1 MILAI
6 ASIIVFIF
14 SFFFGFA
21 KSKSAIWFVA
31 YTYPLLSPANFPIIP
46 SDLIYLNITR
56 VSLAI
61 LIGVHIKN
69 AKRMNLSKLFQSSFI
84 KSYLLFIFL
93 LAAVS
98 FIDLGKNTFFTLIP
112 EVYVSM
118 SLGFFLI
125 QKESDFK
132 KLLQILT
139 WHGLIFCL
147 IIYLDFF
154 EIINIQILVAKMI
167 PNFNMAYNEID
178 GIRAGIRRVSGFDGN
193 SINSAVRLVILFP
206 ISLLLIKFNNKLKNY
221 IFPIFLILSILIL
234 FSRAAY
240 ISLILA
246 LIFIIFNQINII
258 KKGLNKL
265 VSLFKIL
272 IIIAGSS
279 IILFFISPFIQNI
292 ILSLYVFSTD
302 LSTLTNLNARTV
314 MMPLVYEMVL
324 GNSYFG
330 VFRSPFFVYEELLGG
345 HDLPSPLIY
354 SISGGIPLLLLFLNW
369 IRIMPFYFLRKFYFR
384 NESRDFKIILVY
396 ISASF
401 IGGIIPVFS
410 NWIDTQNSLMIIIF
424 RATYKYIMIRSKT
437 TQFTH

>member
-1 MILAI
+1 
-6 ASIIVFIF
+6 
-14 SFFFGFA
+14 
-21 KSKSAIWFVA
+21 
-31 YTYPLLSPANFPIIP
+31 
-46 SDLIYLNITR
+46 
-56 VSLAI
+56 
-61 LIGVHIKN
+61 
-69 AKRMNLSKLFQSSFI
+69 MNLSKLFQSSFI

-167 PNFNMAYNEID
+167 PNFNMAHNEFD
-178 GIRAGIRRVSGFDGN
+178 GIRAGMRRVSGFDGN

-265 VSLFKIL
+265 VSLLKIL

-292 ILSLYVFSTD
+292 ILSLYAFSTD
-302 LSTLTNLNARTV
+302 LSTLSNLNARTV
-314 MMPLVYEMVL
+314 MLPFVYEMVL

-330 VFRSPFFVYEELLGG
+330 VFRSPLFVYEELLGG

-424 RATYKYIMIRSKT
+424 CATYKYIMIRSKT